1 MDKTKIKDG
10 IRIGDIEYKI
20 GDSVVLVRRKKNGY
34 PKALS
39 DGVVY
44 KVDSIENDNIIIRK
58 PKSGINSIKVH
69 RSYLA
74 PISFLRNEI
83 IESLLSE
90 N

>member
-1 MDKTKIKDG
+1 MDRITIKDG
-10 IRIGDIEYKI
+10 IRMGDISYQP
-20 GDSVVLVRRKKNGY
+20 GDKVVLVRRKKNGY

-58 PKSGINSIKVH
+58 PKPGINNIKVH

-74 PISFLRNEI
+74 PISFIRNEI
-83 IESLLSE
+83 IKSILSE
-90 N
+90 D